1 MTCYNTYLTT
11 MNYDPLR
18 PYIIK
23 LGKDLEDYYK
33 GISTIPPQV
42 SIENYKMSIKNII
55 TSDTV
60 LAKAVDD
67 YINCIKLSY
76 TAPATPKP
84 SAKPLNLTPLWI
96 TLGVLGGIILIAA
109 IAYFVIKKNKKTAV
123 KQIQENSKR
132 EAPLKEGGETKE
144 QMADADK
151 YEPILLST
159 MNTTPI
165 MPKNLTIEQKFEWLA
180 NNTGSTVAKKI

>member
-1 MTCYNTYLTT
+1 M
-11 MNYDPLR
+11 
-18 PYIIK
+18 
-23 LGKDLEDYYK
+23 
-33 GISTIPPQV
+33 
-42 SIENYKMSIKNII
+42 
-55 TSDTV
+55 
-60 LAKAVDD
+60 
-67 YINCIKLSY
+67 
-76 TAPATPKP
+76 
-84 SAKPLNLTPLWI
+84 WI